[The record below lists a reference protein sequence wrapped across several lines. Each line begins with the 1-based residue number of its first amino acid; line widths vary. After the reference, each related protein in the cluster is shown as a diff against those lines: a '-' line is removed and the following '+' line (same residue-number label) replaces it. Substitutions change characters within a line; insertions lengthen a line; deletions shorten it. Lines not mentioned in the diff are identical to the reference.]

1 MLGVFIE
8 QQIFSSLMEARF
20 PTLCEHL
27 ASKGVFF
34 SFLVFEWLIC
44 LFVNTVPPDAEFR
57 ILDLFFIEG
66 INELLRIA
74 LTIISLMEEE
84 LLQTEDMAKLQ

>member
-1 MLGVFIE
+1 
-8 QQIFSSLMEARF
+8 
-20 PTLCEHL
+20 
-27 ASKGVFF
+27 
-34 SFLVFEWLIC
+34 
-44 LFVNTVPPDAEFR
+44 VNTVPPDAEFR

-84 LLQTEDMAKLQ
+84 LLQTEDMAKLQQII